1 MTIRTRLA
9 LGVALQTAI
18 IVLVVAAVQFLA
30 LRSFLVAS
38 ESQRLEGLMPRLT
51 AELDHRPLTARPPLV
66 ITSLPRNV
74 DARVVQGGQV
84 VAVTDEFPALPLTL
98 PAGYAPRAGHQVLV
112 APLVL
117 RGQPATAQIA
127 SDVLGVVD
135 PLRAYLRALAVT
147 VPAAALLVALL
158 SSALAGRLLRPV
170 ARLQAAA
177 ARLGQGNNL
186 RLPLPG
192 AGRSDELGRLADTLQ
207 TSFTQLA
214 DVRERE
220 EEFTRAAAH
229 DLRSPLAALKVRLQG
244 SLATPRSE
252 AELREN
258 MREALADVDRMQRLT
273 DHLLLLAR
281 GTRTVHL
288 RPVDLADLAGEAVDR
303 ARETAPDVRLDFE
316 TWGDT
321 LIPGDEALLTR
332 LLENLIGNGRRY
344 GQGADMTVRVWGEP
358 DRVRLTVQDAGP
370 GVPAEALPRL
380 TEPFYQVDAARSG
393 EGNGLGLA
401 IVDRIVQLHG
411 GTVLFEATRP
421 RGLCVT
427 VDLPRPQPTK
437 NTTCAASRAREP
449 FRT

>member
-158 SSALAGRLLRPV
+158 SSALGGPLAGGGG
-170 ARLQAAA
+170 A
-177 ARLGQGNNL
+177 ARAGQQ
-186 RLPLPG
+186 P
-192 AGRSDELGRLADTLQ
+192 
-207 TSFTQLA
+207 
-214 DVRERE
+214 
-220 EEFTRAAAH
+220 AA
-229 DLRSPLAALKVRLQG
+229 SPARRR
-244 SLATPRSE
+244 P
-252 AELREN
+252 
-258 MREALADVDRMQRLT
+258 QRRT
-273 DHLLLLAR
+273 
-281 GTRTVHL
+281 GTTC
-288 RPVDLADLAGEAVDR
+288 
-303 ARETAPDVRLDFE
+303 
-316 TWGDT
+316 
-321 LIPGDEALLTR
+321 
-332 LLENLIGNGRRY
+332 RY
-344 GQGADMTVRVWGEP
+344 VANF
-358 DRVRLTVQDAGP
+358 
-370 GVPAEALPRL
+370 
-380 TEPFYQVDAARSG
+380 FY
-393 EGNGLGLA
+393 
-401 IVDRIVQLHG
+401 
-411 GTVLFEATRP
+411 ATR
-421 RGLCVT
+421 R
-427 VDLPRPQPTK
+427 
-437 NTTCAASRAREP
+437 RA
-449 FRT
+449 